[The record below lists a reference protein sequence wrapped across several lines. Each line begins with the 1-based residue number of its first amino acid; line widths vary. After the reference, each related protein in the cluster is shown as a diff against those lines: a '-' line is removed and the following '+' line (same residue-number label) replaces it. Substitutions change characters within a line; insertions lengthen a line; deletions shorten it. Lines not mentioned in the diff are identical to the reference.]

1 MDQSCAVAKAGENI
15 AARVLILF
23 VRPNYT
29 STRFLFL
36 QFGGSRK
43 QTRGVYRSQHEAR
56 GSDESILVPSLSVIK
71 TTCCFEHGQ

>member
-1 MDQSCAVAKAGENI
+1 MDQSCAVARAGEKI

-43 QTRGVYRSQHEAR
+43 QMRGVYRSQHEAR
-56 GSDESILVPSLSVIK
+56 GSDESIFGSFPLR
-71 TTCCFEHGQ
+71 H